1 MAAQM
6 SSPEL
11 HPASASLSLVISA
24 LTVLNLSTTG
34 KILGFHSSLRVY
46 ILSQPVLCGFA
57 AFWRLLRLIHRL
69 GTKPPSLEQ
78 LFIAIKRR
86 FRDLSNSFHPENSAP
101 TPEESRNWPTFF
113 PLVLRLLAFLLGTI
127 WGPVKL
133 FATDGLLWTKVWA
146 GCYTAYYMVTICAGA
161 VEEEGIATEEA
172 GSTGPGN
179 SWIDH
184 GEVYSGYLA
193 ILLQLAV
200 FSCVDLKPIHPDR
213 DILKGYQFR
222 FYRLLA
228 HFVAYLQY
236 IRGPFAPVP
245 RLVALAVLGYLFG
258 QTPSTLY
265 FLSTGSMP
273 LVAWW
278 FSTSEFAQNHL
289 CLSARGTECS
299 VRESVFAFDLFLR
312 LLFFSIYGYTVHYHP
327 EETAKA
333 SWLEWLP

>member
-1 MAAQM
+1 M

-11 HPASASLSLVISA
+11 HPASAYLSLVISA
-24 LTVLNLSTTG
+24 LTVLLLNLSTSG

-57 AFWRLLRLIHRL
+57 AFWRLLRLIIRL
-69 GTKPPSLEQ
+69 GTKPPSFEQ
-78 LFIAIKRR
+78 LLIAIKCRI
-86 FRDLSNSFHPENSAP
+86 RDLSNSLHSENSAP
-101 TPEESRNWPTFF
+101 TPEESQDRSPFF
-113 PLVLRLLAFLLGTI
+113 PSVLRLLAFLLGTF

-161 VEEEGIATEEA
+161 VGEEGLATEEA

-184 GEVYSGYLA
+184 GEVYSEYLA

-213 DILKGYQFR
+213 DILKRYQFR

-245 RLVALAVLGYLFG
+245 WLVALAVLGYLVW
-258 QTPSTLY
+258 TNAKYTLLY

-278 FSTSEFAQNHL
+278 VSTSEFAQNHL
-289 CLSARGTECS
+289 CLSARGTEGS
-299 VRESVFAFDLFLR
+299 VRKSVFAFDLFLR
-312 LLFFSIYGYTVHYHP
+312 LLFFSIYV
-327 EETAKA
+327 
-333 SWLEWLP
+333 WLHGSLPSGGDGKSIVA